1 MVVEYN
7 GTNAAGGDSLTE
19 DLNIFYDVS
28 LCTQHSSNE
37 TSELTKCNRLVTL
50 LG

>member
-1 MVVEYN
+1 MFKMVVEYN

-28 LCTQHSSNE
+28 FSYTKLFKSSLRTNQ
-37 TSELTKCNRLVTL
+37 V
-50 LG
+50 